1 MIKLPDKYVFSV
13 NFFELS
19 KLTEICWSGLTVAD
33 VTFLNSMIDIH
44 FHLMDFSQR
53 KLIYKQFSEK
63 LKSDKDYYPKESE
76 GVREM
81 LVSRYNP
88 MNYLIVNELFDT
100 PMFYFKQKYWID
112 HSTTYDTDK
121 IITCEYITE

>member
-1 MIKLPDKYVFSV
+1 MIKSDDKFPFSV

-19 KLTEICWSGLTVAD
+19 KLTEMCWSGVTVSD
-33 VTFLNSMIDIH
+33 VGFLYAMIDFH

-53 KLIYKQFSEK
+53 KIIYNQFREK
-63 LKSDKDYYPKESE
+63 LKNETGYYPIESE
-76 GVREM
+76 DVREM

-112 HSTTYDTDK
+112 HCTTYDIDK